1 MAAEK
6 VSQTRTASLL
16 SFLVSP
22 RLDVA
27 LRGSPPSGSSL
38 ESFSFALLVLR
49 GASKQKNSLRIC
61 LSPSARPGGSSR
73 TLSRTGQTNAQFQT
87 HSVAHE
93 GIYVL
98 LSKMPR
104 KRKFVYS
111 SRIIMTKIVKIEVE
125 TILNTFF

>member
-27 LRGSPPSGSSL
+27 LRGSPPSGSNL

-61 LSPSARPGGSSR
+61 LPSYPFLESARLARTAIPNASGSAR
-73 TLSRTGQTNAQFQT
+73 RN
-87 HSVAHE
+87 
-93 GIYVL
+93 
-98 LSKMPR
+98 
-104 KRKFVYS
+104 
-111 SRIIMTKIVKIEVE
+111 SRISAKDAGR
-125 TILNTFF
+125 N